1 MVLTGYGAI
10 ATAVAAV
17 KIGAT
22 DYLSKPADANDITA
36 ALLAEEEEI
45 AAAARKNPMS
55 ADRVRWEHIQRVY
68 ELCDRNVSETARRT
82 EHAPPDASAQSSPS
96 AAPVAIRYRCATL
109 PPSSFPLS
117 CCSAC
122 VTTPEEP
129 ELPPFTL
136 TGTGIDPT
144 ISRLSIDFGRAQVG
158 VIDTVSR
165 LLREGPV
172 EITTV
177 EECGAGPMTIARW
190 DGGLSLNFIDEDF
203 RGWVSSDPTLPVDG
217 GFTPR

>member
-1 MVLTGYGAI
+1 MRH
-10 ATAVAAV
+10 VAALIV
-17 KIGAT
+17 
-22 DYLSKPADANDITA
+22 
-36 ALLAEEEEI
+36 
-45 AAAARKNPMS
+45 S
-55 ADRVRWEHIQRVY
+55 AFV
-68 ELCDRNVSETARRT
+68 L
-82 EHAPPDASAQSSPS
+82 
-96 AAPVAIRYRCATL
+96 
-109 PPSSFPLS
+109 
-117 CCSAC
+117 SAC

-217 GFTPR
+217 GFIPGQARTEMPQVSFQVTTLGNEFNIGPVSGLLDETESAILLMWSGATCFFR

>member
-1 MVLTGYGAI
+1 M
-10 ATAVAAV
+10 
-17 KIGAT
+17 
-22 DYLSKPADANDITA
+22 
-36 ALLAEEEEI
+36 
-45 AAAARKNPMS
+45 
-55 ADRVRWEHIQRVY
+55 
-68 ELCDRNVSETARRT
+68 
-82 EHAPPDASAQSSPS
+82 
-96 AAPVAIRYRCATL
+96 
-109 PPSSFPLS
+109 
-117 CCSAC
+117 
-122 VTTPEEP
+122 TTPEEP

-136 TGTGIDPT
+136 TGTPGSIPRSRGSAS
-144 ISRLSIDFGRAQVG
+144 ISRRAQVG

-217 GFTPR
+217 GFIPGQARTEMPQVSFQVTTLGNEFNIGPVSGLLDETEKRDPADVVGRHLFLPVAF